1 MVDVVYNSFSTNILS
16 GLFDLR
22 EAGDDVK
29 VALVESGYTPNR
41 DTHEF
46 FSDITNELSGTGYTA
61 GGNPIDS
68 QTVTQDNTDNEGV
81 FDGLDVTWTGIDAG
95 TAAGM
100 VLYVDTGTPATSRLI
115 AFQDSG
121 GFPTVTTGADL
132 TVQWAVEGILNVNSP

>member
-1 MVDVVYNSFSTNILS
+1 MADVIYNSFKTNILS

-22 EAGDDVK
+22 EAGDNVK
-29 VALVESGYTPNR
+29 VALVTSGYTPNV

-46 FSDITNELSGTGYTA
+46 FDDITNELSGTGYTA
-61 GGNPIDS
+61 GGEAIGT

-81 FDGLDVTWTGIDAG
+81 FDGVDVTWTGITAG

-100 VLYVDTGTPATSRLI
+100 VIYEDTGTPATSRLI

-121 GFPTVTTGADL
+121 GFPVTTTGADL
-132 TVQWAVEGILNVNSP
+132 TVQWAVEGILNVN